1 MKELLG
7 ALLGGYVLGSLPT
20 GLIVVRLSAG
30 TDIRKAGSGNIGTVN
45 VYRVAGLGPSVLVLA
60 VDVLKGAVP
69 VLLARAWGYA
79 EAVQVAAG
87 LATIVGHNWSLFLRF
102 GGGKGIAT
110 SFGALLA
117 ISPVVG
123 IVAAIVW
130 GVVVG
135 ITRYASLG
143 SLLAVATVPLAM
155 GWRREPTPHLV
166 FGLVTLIFA
175 VYRHRANIA
184 RLFAGTELKIT
195 DRPRGQ

>member
-1 MKELLG
+1 MTEFLV

-20 GLIVVRLSAG
+20 GLIVVRLVAG

-45 VYRVAGLGPSVLVLA
+45 VYRVAGLGPSILVLA
-60 VDVLKGAVP
+60 VDILKGAIP
-69 VLLARAWGYA
+69 VLLARAWGYT

-117 ISPVVG
+117 ISPVAG

-130 GVVVG
+130 GAVVG

-143 SLLAVATVPLAM
+143 SLLAIATVPLAM
-155 GWRREPTPHLV
+155 GWRREATPHLV
-166 FGLVTLIFA
+166 FGVVTLIFA

-184 RLFAGTELKIT
+184 RLFARTELKVT

>member
-1 MKELLG
+1 MREFLV

-20 GLIVVRLSAG
+20 GLIVVRLVAG
-30 TDIRKAGSGNIGTVN
+30 TDIREAGSGNIGTVN
-45 VYRVAGLGPSVLVLA
+45 VYRVAGLGPSILVLA
-60 VDVLKGAVP
+60 VDVLKGVVP
-69 VLLARAWGYA
+69 VLLARAWGYT
-79 EAVQVAAG
+79 EAVQVVAG

-117 ISPVVG
+117 ISPVAG

-130 GVVVG
+130 GAVVG

-143 SLLAVATVPLAM
+143 SLLAIATVPLTM

-166 FGLVTLIFA
+166 FGVVTLIFA

-184 RLFAGTELKIT
+184 RLFAGTELKVT

>member
-1 MKELLG
+1 MREFLV

-20 GLIVVRLSAG
+20 GLIVVRLVAG

-45 VYRVAGLGPSVLVLA
+45 VYRVAGLGPSILVLA

-87 LATIVGHNWSLFLRF
+87 LATIIGHNWSLFLRF

-117 ISPVVG
+117 ISPAAG
-123 IVAAIVW
+123 IVGAIVW
-130 GVVVG
+130 GAVVG

-143 SLLAVATVPLAM
+143 SVLAIATVPLTM
-155 GWRREPTPHLV
+155 GWRREATPHLV
-166 FGLVTLIFA
+166 FGVVILIFA

-184 RLFAGTELKIT
+184 RLFAGTELKVT

>member
-1 MKELLG
+1 MKEFLV
-7 ALLGGYVLGSLPT
+7 AILGGYVLGSLPT
-20 GLIVVRLSAG
+20 GLIVVRLLAG

-45 VYRVAGLGPSVLVLA
+45 VYRVAGLGPSILVLA

-69 VLLARAWGYA
+69 VLLARAWGHT

-117 ISPVVG
+117 ISPIVG
-123 IVAAIVW
+123 MVAAIVW

-143 SLLAVATVPLAM
+143 SLLAVATVPLTM
-155 GWRREPTPHLV
+155 GWRREPMPHLV
-166 FGLVTLIFA
+166 FGLLTLIFA

-184 RLFAGTELKIT
+184 RLFAGTELKVT

>member
-1 MKELLG
+1 MMQIVV

-20 GLIVVRLSAG
+20 GLIVVRLVAG
-30 TDIRKAGSGNIGTVN
+30 TDIRKVGSGNIGTVN

-69 VLLARAWGYA
+69 VLLARAWGYT
-79 EAVQVAAG
+79 ETVQVATG

-117 ISPVVG
+117 ISPFVG
-123 IVAAIVW
+123 IVAATVW

-143 SLLAVATVPLAM
+143 SLLAIATVPLVM

-166 FGLVTLIFA
+166 FGVVTLTFA

-195 DRPRGQ
+195 NRPRGQ

>member
-20 GLIVVRLSAG
+20 GLIVVRLLAG

-143 SLLAVATVPLAM
+143 SLLAVATVPLAT
-155 GWRREPTPHLV
+155 GWRRESTPHLV
-166 FGLVTLIFA
+166 FGLVTLIFGG
-175 VYRHRANIA
+175 HR
-184 RLFAGTELKIT
+184 
-195 DRPRGQ
+195 

>member
-1 MKELLG
+1 MREFLV

-20 GLIVVRLSAG
+20 GLIVVRLLAG
-30 TDIRKAGSGNIGTVN
+30 TDIRKIGSGNIGTVN

-69 VLLARAWGYA
+69 VLLARAWGHT

-123 IVAAIVW
+123 IIATVVW

-143 SLLAVATVPLAM
+143 SLLAVATVPLAI

-175 VYRHRANIA
+175 VYRHRANIT

>member
-1 MKELLG
+1 MTEFLV
-7 ALLGGYVLGSLPT
+7 ALLGGYVVGSLPT
-20 GLIVVRLSAG
+20 GRIVVQLLAG
-30 TDIRKAGSGNIGTVN
+30 TDIRKVGSGNIGTVN
-45 VYRVAGLGPSVLVLA
+45 VYRVAGLGPSVLVLV

-69 VLLARAWGYA
+69 VLLARAWGYT

-117 ISPVVG
+117 ISPVAG
-123 IVAAIVW
+123 IFAAIVW

-143 SLLAVATVPLAM
+143 SLLAIATVPLTM
-155 GWRREPTPHLV
+155 GWRREPAPHLV
-166 FGLVTLIFA
+166 FGLVTLVLAI
-175 VYRHRANIA
+175 YRHRANIA
-184 RLFAGTELKIT
+184 RLFAGTELKVT
-195 DRPRGQ
+195 DRPGRQ

>member
-1 MKELLG
+1 MREFLV
-7 ALLGGYVLGSLPT
+7 ALVGGYMLGSLPT
-20 GLIVVRLSAG
+20 GLIVVRLLAG
-30 TDIRKAGSGNIGTVN
+30 TDIRKTGSGNIGTVN
-45 VYRVAGLGPSVLVLA
+45 VYRVAGLGPAVLVLA
-60 VDVLKGAVP
+60 VDVLKGAIP
-69 VLLARAWGYA
+69 VLLARAWGQT
-79 EAVQVAAG
+79 EAVQVVAG
-87 LATIVGHNWSLFLRF
+87 LATIAGHNWSLFLRF

-123 IVAAIVW
+123 IIAAAVW

-175 VYRHRANIA
+175 VYRHRANVA

-195 DRPRGQ
+195 DRARGQ

>member
-1 MKELLG
+1 MREFLV
-7 ALLGGYVLGSLPT
+7 AFLGGYVLGSLPT
-20 GLIVVRLSAG
+20 GLIVVRLLAG
-30 TDIRKAGSGNIGTVN
+30 TDIRKIGSGNIGTVN

-69 VLLARAWGYA
+69 VLLARAWGHT

-123 IVAAIVW
+123 IIATVVW

-143 SLLAVATVPLAM
+143 SLLAVATVPLAI

-175 VYRHRANIA
+175 VYRHRANIT

>member
-1 MKELLG
+1 MMEILV

-20 GLIVVRLSAG
+20 GLIVVRLVAG
-30 TDIRKAGSGNIGTVN
+30 TDIRKVGSGNIGTVN
-45 VYRVAGLGPSVLVLA
+45 VYRVAGLGPSALVLA

-69 VLLARAWGYA
+69 VLLARAWGYT
-79 EAVQVAAG
+79 ETVQVATG

-117 ISPVVG
+117 ISPFVG

-135 ITRYASLG
+135 VTRYASLG
-143 SLLAVATVPLAM
+143 SLVAVATVPLTM

-166 FGLVTLIFA
+166 FGVVTLIFA
-175 VYRHRANIA
+175 VYRHRVNIA
-184 RLFAGTELKIT
+184 RLFAGTELKVT

>member
-1 MKELLG
+1 MTEILV

-20 GLIVVRLSAG
+20 GLIVVRLVAG

-45 VYRVAGLGPSVLVLA
+45 VYRVAGLGPSILVLA

-69 VLLARAWGYA
+69 VLLARAWGYT
-79 EAVQVAAG
+79 EAVQVATG
-87 LATIVGHNWSLFLRF
+87 LATIAGHNWSLLLRF

-117 ISPVVG
+117 ISPVAG
-123 IVAAIVW
+123 ICAAIVW

-143 SLLAVATVPLAM
+143 SLLAIATAPLTM

-166 FGLVTLIFA
+166 FGLVTLFFA
-175 VYRHRANIA
+175 IYRHRANIA
-184 RLFAGTELKIT
+184 RLFAGTELKVT

>member
-1 MKELLG
+1 MREFLV
-7 ALLGGYVLGSLPT
+7 ALLGGYMLGSLPT
-20 GLIVVRLSAG
+20 GLIVVRLLAG
-30 TDIRKAGSGNIGTVN
+30 TDIRKTGSGNIGTVN
-45 VYRVAGLGPSVLVLA
+45 VYRVAGLGPAVLVLA
-60 VDVLKGAVP
+60 VDVLKGAIP
-69 VLLARAWGYA
+69 VLLARAWGQT
-79 EAVQVAAG
+79 EAVQVVAG

-123 IVAAIVW
+123 IIAATVW

-175 VYRHRANIA
+175 VYRHRANVA

-195 DRPRGQ
+195 DRARGQ